1 MCDYENLKRLRNVY
15 FLIMG
20 SIPVRVTKKE
30 TIRMDGFF
38 FGYSYV
44 EPSPSGS
51 ITSIFSAPALRLQM
65 QPQF

>member
-1 MCDYENLKRLRNVY
+1 
-15 FLIMG
+15 MG

-44 EPSPSGS
+44 EPNPSGS
-51 ITSIFSAPALRLQM
+51 ITSIFSAPALRLHL